1 MNYSADN
8 STVLRNRHETTG
20 YAQYF
25 QTEHLKKD
33 VHARSFRGGV
43 VTLGAQAA
51 KLALGLLSTAI
62 LARLL
67 RPQDFG
73 LVAMVTSITAFIGL
87 FKDLGLSNA
96 TVQRLH
102 ITHEQISFLFWIN
115 VALSLAATLFVIALA
130 PVIAWFYHEPR
141 LFHVTLLLSLS
152 FVISGLTV
160 QHQALLRRQMQF
172 KSLAVRDVIAMVCSI
187 ASGITLAYLGFGYW
201 SLVAMPVAASVAS
214 CILLWSI
221 CHWRPGPLQRRVGAR
236 GLLAFGGNLTVFNL
250 INYFSRNFD
259 NILVGRVLGA
269 APLGIYSKAYGLLML
284 PMTQINFPMAAVLL
298 PGLSHLQK
306 EPVQYARLFINAVR
320 AVSLLGIP
328 IVVFCFL
335 FAHDVVHVLLGR
347 RWLAVAPVF
356 QLLAPAALVGT
367 MSLLPAWLCQS
378 LGRPQRQV
386 HYALISG
393 PIYVLGFFIGIKWG
407 IAGVAASYSLT
418 FSCLFSWY
426 VWYASKDSPVRFSE
440 ICIVFVSA
448 LLPALIAGVIA
459 WLAHSLLIIQEPFPI
474 LSLTLGGLIF
484 LLVYLAI
491 AMLIPSSAAL
501 IRSCVTSARKT
512 IGV

>member
-1 MNYSADN
+1 MNQSVDS
-8 STVLRNRHETTG
+8 STVLRNRRERTG
-20 YAQYF
+20 YEQYF

-33 VHARSFRGGV
+33 LHARSFRGGV
-43 VTLGAQAA
+43 VSLGAQGANF
-51 KLALGLLSTAI
+51 ALGLLSTAI

-96 TVQRLH
+96 TVQRSH

-115 VALSLAATLFVIALA
+115 VALGLATTVFVIALA

-141 LFHVTLLLSLS
+141 LFHVTLILSLS
-152 FVISGLTV
+152 FVISGLAV

-172 KSLAVRDVIAMVCSI
+172 KSLAVRDVIALVCGI
-187 ASGITLAYLGFGYW
+187 ASGITFACLGFGYW
-201 SLVAMPVAASVAS
+201 SLVAVPVAANVAS
-214 CILLWSI
+214 CLLLWSI

-284 PMTQINFPMAAVLL
+284 PLAQINFPMAAVLL
-298 PGLSHLQK
+298 SGLSRLQK
-306 EPVQYARLFINAVR
+306 EPAQYARLFINAVR
-320 AVSLLGIP
+320 AISLLGTP
-328 IVVFCFL
+328 IVVFCFF
-335 FAHDVVHVLLGR
+335 FAHDIVRVLLGR
-347 RWLAVAPVF
+347 KWLAVAPVF
-356 QLLAPAALVGT
+356 QWLGPAALFGAISFVPG
-367 MSLLPAWLCQS
+367 WLCQS
-378 LGRPQRQV
+378 LGRPQRQL
-386 HYALISG
+386 HYALVSA
-393 PIYVLGFFIGIKWG
+393 PICVLGFLVGIKWG
-407 IAGVAASYSLT
+407 IAGVAASYSIT

-459 WLAHSLLIIQEPFPI
+459 WWAHSLLIIQEAFPI
-474 LSLTLGGLIF
+474 LPLTLAGLVV
-484 LLVYLAI
+484 LVVYLAI
-491 AMLIPSSAAL
+491 AMLIPSNAAL